1 MNQTYFIMPRLLA
14 VAALAAAN
22 AVAAGASSNAILPG
36 PVGVLLLTHSSHGIV
51 PVRSWKHLRDDRIVK
66 QDLDYSCGAA
76 SLATLLDSYYG
87 QAITEEQLLKAMDK
101 TDGRASFEDMTNA
114 LAQFGFKAQ
123 GFAASFDQLARL
135 RMPVIVYMKHR
146 KDDHFSVLRGING
159 DTVWLADPSLGNR
172 TFSRTQF
179 ESMWNVRGE
188 ALSGKFLA
196 VLPIDPETTAANT
209 FFSKAPRRQT
219 ANTVKQLTIHPI
231 P

>member
-76 SLATLLDSYYG
+76 SLATLLDSHYG

-123 GFAASFDQLARL
+123 GFAAVLTNWPGLECQSSF
-135 RMPVIVYMKHR
+135 
-146 KDDHFSVLRGING
+146 
-159 DTVWLADPSLGNR
+159 T
-172 TFSRTQF
+172 
-179 ESMWNVRGE
+179 
-188 ALSGKFLA
+188 
-196 VLPIDPETTAANT
+196 
-209 FFSKAPRRQT
+209 
-219 ANTVKQLTIHPI
+219 
-231 P
+231 